1 MPNKGQIHVGIN
13 QLIRNVTPVWMSV
26 KVFFRAIKVFG
37 KMLIELDV
45 IPR

>member
-26 KVFFRAIKVFG
+26 KVFLVQLKFW
-37 KMLIELDV
+37 ED